1 MEIILLVVIVL
12 QFGYLVY
19 SDIQNRAER
28 RLLQVE
34 LGMVELPNP
43 EENPDSSPDE
53 EDPYISM
60 DEVDIEQIVKAKDKS

>member
-53 EDPYISM
+53 EDPYLSM

>member
-19 SDIQNRAER
+19 SDIQNRTER
-28 RLLQVE
+28 RLLQIE
-34 LGMVELPNP
+34 LGMVELPNSL
-43 EENPDSSPDE
+43 ENPDSSPDE